1 MTALLLSACGSE
13 STPPASAVEGEAAV
27 WDIDAHDPLPPSTQ
41 RFTALVSRLE
51 CANGVTGRVLA
62 PHIELTDTQV
72 IVTFSV
78 ENNRE
83 GDATCPSNNWVKY
96 DVDLGEPLGNRD
108 LIDGTCQAG
117 GEAATTSFC
126 SDSVR
131 SDGNPSM

>member
-1 MTALLLSACGSE
+1 MTGASNTHACCSCRSGDRS
-13 STPPASAVEGEAAV
+13 PAEFLR
-27 WDIDAHDPLPPSTQ
+27 I
-41 RFTALVSRLE
+41 
-51 CANGVTGRVLA
+51 
-62 PHIELTDTQV
+62 TDTQV

-96 DVDLGEPLGNRD
+96 AVDLGEPLGNRN
-108 LIDGTCQAG
+108 LIDGACLTR